1 MRTLSKIDVRTMPT
15 RLMPAMDRM
24 LAGFA
29 STFEITPRSGARRT
43 WEVVALLAILVA
55 AALLRLWGLGG
66 WGLEGDEDTMALP
79 AAHILRQGTS
89 YLPSGMFY
97 ARGIAQL
104 YAMAASMLAFGESE
118 WAMRIPSVLCG
129 LLLIV
134 LGYFYGKRFLAP
146 IWNIA
151 FVGALAFLPASIA
164 DSQEARMYIF
174 LLASL
179 TTYTILVFEW
189 ERTDRIGML
198 IAAVAAMMIGIQFHA
213 LAVFG
218 AFIVFFPGLLHAD
231 RRKFFAGAAAFVV
244 IVLGYLLIS
253 RWVGSFY
260 PPRPQIH
267 GLDKVVSGR
276 SWGLDHLHISVAILV
291 VAAIG
296 AAAIS
301 AYVVRPVST
310 RRTAIL
316 SGALLFAGLASQFI
330 LFYHL
335 ALVLL
340 VAGAIIAHRQCKDVA
355 RRLGVLVVVC
365 AIVAVVQYAA
375 LHASGIAS
383 PRKVIGLM
391 MGLPSVWSFL
401 NLAAY
406 SPGAS
411 LVVAIGIFGGLW
423 QLFMARKI
431 SDIWLFFI
439 LSVWLPLLGLGL
451 FTWYPEPRYTEFA
464 LPPLLLCGFAC
475 LPGARARE
483 AGITTDVSMRW
494 PATVACLLCILF
506 VNPFGVAKVV
516 NAGYTIHPDHKGAA
530 EFMKSLRLAPNDIVL
545 AEDVLEQTYYL
556 GHVDYWLI
564 GPAVAEDYV
573 EDWHGK
579 ILDIYTHSPVI
590 DSGAGLVDLMAKAG
604 RGAIY
609 VIGSG
614 ENQEDGRRYMRGT
627 SIDDML
633 RSGKFKR
640 VYLGRDGL
648 TEILKVDAPPVTQES
663 APGA

>member
-1 MRTLSKIDVRTMPT
+1 MITPVV
-15 RLMPAMDRM
+15 DRM

-29 STFEITPRSGARRT
+29 SVFETTPKADGRRP
-43 WEVVALLAILVA
+43 WEIFAVLAILLG
-55 AALLRLWGLGG
+55 AALVRFWGLGG

-79 AAHILRQGTS
+79 AAHILRYGTS

-104 YAMAASMLAFGESE
+104 YMMAASMAAFGETE
-118 WAMRIPSVLCG
+118 WAMRFPSLICG
-129 LLLIV
+129 LLIIPLAY
-134 LGYFYGKRFLAP
+134 LYGRRFLAP

-151 FVGALAFLPASIA
+151 FVAAVAFLPASIA

-174 LLASL
+174 LLAAL
-179 TTYTILVFEW
+179 VGYTILVFEW
-189 ERTDRIGML
+189 ERTDQIGML
-198 IAAVAAMMIGIQFHA
+198 IAAVAVMMVGIQFHT

-231 RRKFFAGAAAFVV
+231 RRKLFAGAAAFVV
-244 IVLGYLLIS
+244 IVLGYALIS
-253 RWVGSFY
+253 HWVSSFY
-260 PPRPQIH
+260 PPHPQTH
-267 GLDKVVSGR
+267 GLDKVVSER
-276 SWGLDHLHISVAILV
+276 SWGLDKLRVSVPILAIAAC
-291 VAAIG
+291 VAAAL
-296 AAAIS
+296 AAYI
-301 AYVVRPVST
+301 VRRVST
-310 RRTAIL
+310 LWIAVL
-316 SGALLFAGLASQFI
+316 CGALLFAGLACQ
-330 LFYHL
+330 LVLYYHL
-335 ALVLL
+335 ACMLL
-340 VAGAIIAHRQCKDVA
+340 VAGAIVA
-355 RRLGVLVVVC
+355 YRHGKNIGPRLGLLVTVC
-365 AIVAVVQYAA
+365 ALLAIAQFAE
-375 LHASGIAS
+375 LHASGVPS
-383 PRKVIGLM
+383 TRKVIGLM

-411 LVVAIGIFGGLW
+411 LIVAIGLIGSVW
-423 QLFMARKI
+423 RLFMARKI
-431 SDIWLFFI
+431 SDVWLFFA

-475 LPGARARE
+475 LPAARTQGPAKVS
-483 AGITTDVSMRW
+483 GFSMRW
-494 PATVACLLCILF
+494 RPMAAGLLCVLF
-506 VNPFGVAKVV
+506 VNPFGVARVV

-530 EFMKSLRLAPNDIVL
+530 DFMKSLRLTPNDIVL

-556 GHVDYWLI
+556 GHVNYWLI

-579 ILDIYTHSPVI
+579 ILDIYTHTPII
-590 DSGAGLVDLMAKAG
+590 DSAEGLEALIKKPN

-614 ENQEDGRRYMRGT
+614 ENQEDDRRYMRGPG
-627 SIDDML
+627 IYEL
-633 RSGKFKR
+633 LKSGAFKR

-648 TEILKVDAPPVTQES
+648 TDILKVEAPPAS
-663 APGA
+663 PAPASGG

>member
-1 MRTLSKIDVRTMPT
+1 
-15 RLMPAMDRM
+15 M
-24 LAGFA
+24 LTGFA
-29 STFEITPRSGARRT
+29 SVFEITPKAGGRRP
-43 WEVVALLAILVA
+43 WEIFAVLAILA
-55 AALLRLWGLGG
+55 GAALVRFWGLGG

-79 AAHILRQGTS
+79 AAHILRLGTP

-104 YAMAASMLAFGESE
+104 YMMAASMIAFGESE

-129 LLLIV
+129 LLVVPLAY
-134 LGYFYGKRFLAP
+134 LYGRRFLAP
-146 IWNIA
+146 VWNIA
-151 FVGALAFLPASIA
+151 FVAAVAFLPASIA

-174 LLASL
+174 MLASL

-198 IAAVAAMMIGIQFHA
+198 VAAVAVLIVGIQFHT

-231 RRKFFAGAAAFVV
+231 RRKLIAGAVAFVA
-244 IVLGYLLIS
+244 IVLGYALIS
-253 RWVGSFY
+253 HWVSSFY
-260 PPRPQIH
+260 PPRPQMH
-267 GLDKVVSGR
+267 GLDKVVSER
-276 SWGLDHLHISVAILV
+276 SWGLDKLRVSVGILAL
-291 VAAIG
+291 AACG
-296 AAAIS
+296 AAAI
-301 AYVVRPVST
+301 AVYVVRSVAT
-310 RRTAIL
+310 RRIAVL
-316 SGALLFAGLASQFI
+316 SGALLFAGLACQ
-330 LFYHL
+330 LVLYYHL
-335 ALVLL
+335 ACMLL
-340 VAGAIIAHRQCKDVA
+340 LAGAILAYRRGEKA
-355 RRLGVLVVVC
+355 GRRLAVLVAVF
-365 AIVAVVQYAA
+365 AILAVAQFAA
-375 LHASGIAS
+375 LHGSGGVSA
-383 PRKVIGLM
+383 RKAIGLM

-411 LVVAIGIFGGLW
+411 LIVAIGLIGSLW
-423 QLFMARKI
+423 RLFMARKI
-431 SDIWLFFI
+431 SDIWLFFM
-439 LSVWLPLLGLGL
+439 LSLWLPLLGLGL

-475 LPGARARE
+475 LPAARWLRPGESSA
-483 AGITTDVSMRW
+483 VSMRW
-494 PATVACLLCILF
+494 STVAACLLGILF

-530 EFMKSLRLAPNDIVL
+530 EYIKSLRLAPNDIVL

-579 ILDIYTHSPVI
+579 ILDIYTHTPVI
-590 DSGAGLVDLMAKAG
+590 DSAEGLEALIKKPD

-614 ENQEDGRRYMRGT
+614 ENQEDERRYMRGL
-627 SIDDML
+627 SIYEL
-633 RSGKFKR
+633 LKSGAFKR
-640 VYLGRDGL
+640 IYLGRDKL
-648 TEILKVDAPPVTQES
+648 TEILKIEAPAALPAPPS
-663 APGA
+663 GA